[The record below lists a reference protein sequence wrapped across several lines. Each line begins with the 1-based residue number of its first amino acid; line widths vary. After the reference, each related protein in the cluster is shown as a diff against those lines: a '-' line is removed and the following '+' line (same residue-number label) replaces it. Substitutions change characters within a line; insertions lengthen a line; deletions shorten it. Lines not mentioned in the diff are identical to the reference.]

1 MEILIM
7 SKKGRLLLGIAGILF
22 LSFGGLYFAIQAWMP
37 FMWFIL
43 APAVGAFFGWIYYD
57 RKLLYELMTMKT
69 TKHGLNMGALVLIAL
84 VALVGLNI
92 LSAKKNKSFDFTTVG
107 LHTLSPLSVQVLN
120 QLDSDLNVK
129 FFYKEGA
136 ENVEANRKAF
146 AQTARMYAEASSNIK
161 IDYVEMNSNPKT
173 TADFG
178 ANRPIGEVFIEY
190 KGQKN
195 RIESQFLGSQGQK
208 FNEQDFTN
216 AIIKVT
222 RKEKKIIYIV
232 EGDEER
238 DIEDEKNQR
247 GVSSFVQ
254 LLEKNSY
261 VVKKINLVKAV
272 TIPDEANAV
281 VILGPQ
287 SALQKFELD
296 AVTKYLT
303 NGGSLLLTLDDKN
316 TAGFA
321 GLLNTFGLKLEP
333 QYIFN
338 VINSPMGQVVSSNEP
353 TVAVDYSPSNPI
365 TKVFTS
371 NQKALFVAPN
381 SLAMV
386 PIGPD
391 IKNEIIVRTPEAS
404 VALLKMDSSNY
415 EGKPRSFNI
424 MAEVNGK
431 LDKAVKPFKA
441 VVAADT
447 DFLSN
452 GVIFQNVNRD
462 IALNSMSYL
471 LGDSDLISIAPK
483 DVGIT
488 QMLMSPPEFSQFYK
502 FVVMGIFFP
511 LPFLFLGISIVLWL
525 RRRHA

>member
-1 MEILIM
+1 M
-7 SKKGRLLLGIAGILF
+7 SKKGRLLLGIACILF
-22 LSFGGLYFAIQAWMP
+22 LSFGGLYFAIQTWMP

-43 APAVGAFFGWIYYD
+43 GPAVLSVVAWVYQD

-69 TKHGLNMGALVLIAL
+69 TKHGLNMGALVLIA
-84 VALVGLNI
+84 VVFLVGLNI
-92 LSAKKNKSFDFTTVG
+92 LSSKKNKSFDFTQVG
-107 LHTLSPLSVQVLN
+107 LHTLSPLSVQILN
-120 QLDSDLNVK
+120 SLEGDLSVK

-146 AQTARMYAEASSNIK
+146 AQTARMYSEASDKVK
-161 IDYVEMNSNPKT
+161 IDYIEMNSNPKT

-178 ANRPIGEVFIEY
+178 ANRPVGEVFIDY

-238 DIEDEKNQR
+238 NIEDEKNQR

-261 VVKKINLVKAV
+261 LVKKINLVKA
-272 TIPDEANAV
+272 TAIPEEANAL

-287 SALQKFELD
+287 SALEKFQID
-296 AVTKYLT
+296 AITKYLS
-303 NGGSLLLTLDDKN
+303 NGGSLFLTLDDKN
-316 TAGFA
+316 TAGLS
-321 GLLNTFGLKLEP
+321 GLLNTFGLKLEQ

-338 VINSPMGQVVSSNEP
+338 VINSPMGQVVNSNEP
-353 TVAVDYSPSNPI
+353 TVAVDYSASNPI
-365 TKVFTS
+365 TKVFSS
-371 NQKALFVAPN
+371 NQKAIFIAPN

-386 PIGPD
+386 PISPD

-404 VALLKMDSSNY
+404 VALLKMDSANY
-415 EGKPRSFNI
+415 EGQPRSFNLI
-424 MAEVNGK
+424 AEVNGK
-431 LDKAVKPFKA
+431 LDKATKPFKA

-452 GVIFQNVNRD
+452 GAIFQNVNRD
-462 IALNSMSYL
+462 LALNSMSYL

-483 DVGIT
+483 EVSIT

-502 FVVMGIFFP
+502 FVVMGIFLP

>member
-1 MEILIM
+1 M
-7 SKKGRLLLGIAGILF
+7 SKKGRLLLGIACILF
-22 LSFGGLYFAIQAWMP
+22 LSFGGLYFAIQTWMP

-43 APAVGAFFGWIYYD
+43 GPAVLAFFGWLYYD
-57 RKLLYELMTMKT
+57 RRLLYDLMTMKT
-69 TKHGLNMGALVLIAL
+69 TKHGLNMGALVLIA
-84 VALVGLNI
+84 VVFLVGLNI
-92 LSAKKNKSFDFTTVG
+92 LSSKENKSFDFTQVG
-107 LHTLSPLSVQVLN
+107 LHTLSPLSIQILG
-120 QLDSDLNVK
+120 QLDSDIDVK

-146 AQTARMYAEASSNIK
+146 AQTARMYAEASPKVK

-173 TADFG
+173 TADYG
-178 ANRPIGEVFIEY
+178 ANRPVGEVFIEY

-195 RIESQFLGSQGQK
+195 RVESQFLGSQGLK

-222 RKEKKIIYIV
+222 RKEKKIVYIV

-238 DIEDEKNQR
+238 NIEDEKNQR

-254 LLEKNSY
+254 MLEKNSY
-261 VVKKINLVKAV
+261 TVKKINLVKA
-272 TIPDEANAV
+272 TSIPDEANAV

-287 SALQKFELD
+287 STLQNFQI
-296 AVTKYLT
+296 AAITKYLS
-303 NGGSLLLTLDDKN
+303 NGGSLLLTFDDKN
-316 TAGFA
+316 TAGLS

-333 QYIFN
+333 HYIFN
-338 VINSPMGQVVSSNEP
+338 VINSPMGQVVNSNEP
-353 TVAVDYSPSNPI
+353 TVAVDYSPVNPI
-365 TKVFTS
+365 TKVFSS
-371 NQKALFVAPN
+371 NQKAIFIAPN
-381 SLAMV
+381 SLTMV

-404 VALLKMDSSNY
+404 VALLKMDSGNY
-415 EGKPRSFNI
+415 EGKPQSYNL

-431 LDKAVKPFKA
+431 LDKASKPFKA

-483 DVGIT
+483 EVSIT
-488 QMLMSPPEFSQFYK
+488 QMRMSPPEFSQFYK

-525 RRRHA
+525 KRRHA

>member
-1 MEILIM
+1 M
-7 SKKGRLLLGIAGILF
+7 SKKGRLLLGIACILF
-22 LSFGGLYFAIQAWMP
+22 LSFGGLYFAIQSWMP

-43 APAVGAFFGWIYYD
+43 GPAVLAFFGWIYYD
-57 RKLLYELMTMKT
+57 RRLLYDLMTMKT
-69 TKHGLNMGALVLIAL
+69 TKHGLNMGALVLIA
-84 VALVGLNI
+84 VVFLVGLNI
-92 LSAKKNKSFDFTTVG
+92 LSSKENKSFDFTQVG
-107 LHTLSPLSVQVLN
+107 LHTLSPLSIQILG
-120 QLDSDLNVK
+120 QLDSDIDVK

-146 AQTARMYAEASSNIK
+146 AQTARMYSEASPKVK

-173 TADFG
+173 TADYG
-178 ANRPIGEVFIEY
+178 ANRPVGEVFIEY

-195 RIESQFLGSQGQK
+195 RVESQFLGSQGLK

-222 RKEKKIIYIV
+222 RKEKKIVYIV

-238 DIEDEKNQR
+238 NIEDEKNQR

-254 LLEKNSY
+254 MLEKNSY
-261 VVKKINLVKAV
+261 TVKKINLVKA
-272 TIPDEANAV
+272 TSIPDEANAV

-287 SALQKFELD
+287 STLQNFQI
-296 AVTKYLT
+296 AAITKYLS
-303 NGGSLLLTLDDKN
+303 NGGSLFLTFDDKN
-316 TAGFA
+316 TAGLS

-333 QYIFN
+333 HYIFN
-338 VINSPMGQVVSSNEP
+338 VVNSPMGQVVNSNEP
-353 TVAVDYSPSNPI
+353 TVAVDYSPVNPI
-365 TKVFTS
+365 TKVFSS
-371 NQKALFVAPN
+371 NQKAIFIAPN
-381 SLAMV
+381 SLTMV

-404 VALLKMDSSNY
+404 VALLKMDSGNY
-415 EGKPRSFNI
+415 EGKPQSYNL

-431 LDKAVKPFKA
+431 LDKATKPFKA
-441 VVAADT
+441 VIAADT

-483 DVGIT
+483 EVSIT
-488 QMLMSPPEFSQFYK
+488 QMMMSPPEFSQFYK

-525 RRRHA
+525 KRRHA

>member
-1 MEILIM
+1 M
-7 SKKGRLLLGIAGILF
+7 SKKGRLLLGIASILF
-22 LSFGGLYFAIQAWMP
+22 LSFGGLYFAIQTWMP

-43 APAVGAFFGWIYYD
+43 GPAIGSFFGWLYYD
-57 RKLLYELMTMKT
+57 RKLLYDLMTMKT
-69 TKHGLNMGALVLIAL
+69 TKHGLNMGALVLIAIIF
-84 VALVGLNI
+84 LVGLNI
-92 LSAKKNKSFDFTTVG
+92 LSSKQNRSFDFTQVG
-107 LHTLSPLSVQVLN
+107 LHTLSPLSVQILN
-120 QLDSDLNVK
+120 QLDSDINVK

-146 AQTARMYAEASSNIK
+146 AQTARMYAEASPKVI
-161 IDYVEMNSNPKT
+161 IEYVEMNSNPKV

-178 ANRPIGEVFIEY
+178 ANRPVGEVFIDY

-222 RKEKKIIYIV
+222 RKEKKIVYIV

-238 DIEDEKNQR
+238 NIEDEKNQR

-254 LLEKNSY
+254 MLEKNSY
-261 VVKKINLVKAV
+261 VVKKINLVKAT
-272 TIPDEANAV
+272 TIPVEANAV

-287 SALQKFELD
+287 STLQKFQID
-296 AVTKYLT
+296 AITKYLF
-303 NGGSLLLTLDDKN
+303 NGGSLLVTFDDKN

-321 GLLNTFGLKLEP
+321 GLLNSFGLKLEP
-333 QYIFN
+333 HYIFN
-338 VINSPMGQVVSSNEP
+338 VINSPMGQVVNSTEP
-353 TVAVDYSPSNPI
+353 TVAVDYSPINPI

-371 NQKALFVAPN
+371 NQKAIFIAPN
-381 SLAMV
+381 SLTLV
-386 PIGPD
+386 PVSPD

-404 VALLKMDSSNY
+404 VALSKMDSSTY
-415 EGKPRSFNI
+415 DGQPQSFNLI
-424 MAEVNGK
+424 AEVNGK
-431 LDKAVKPFKA
+431 LDKATKSFKA

-452 GVIFQNVNRD
+452 GLIFQNVNRD
-462 IALNSMSYL
+462 IALNAMSYL

-483 DVGIT
+483 EVSIT
-488 QMLMSPPEFSQFYK
+488 QMRMSPPEFSQFYK
-502 FVVMGIFFP
+502 FVVMGLFFP
-511 LPFLFLGISIVLWL
+511 LPFLFLGISTVLWL
-525 RRRHA
+525 RRRHS